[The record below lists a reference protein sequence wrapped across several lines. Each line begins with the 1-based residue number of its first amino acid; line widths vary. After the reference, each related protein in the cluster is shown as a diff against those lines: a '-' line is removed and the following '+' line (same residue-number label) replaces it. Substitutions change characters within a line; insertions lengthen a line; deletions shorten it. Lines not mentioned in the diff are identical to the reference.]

1 MLSPNDVE
9 ETRVETDYSKF
20 SSKH

>member
-1 MLSPNDVE
+1 MVSPNDVE
-9 ETRVETDYSKF
+9 ETREWTHYNKF